1 MASIKL
7 STLKKYAEL
16 KGSKLL
22 VNYEYSKEDRMSIRF
37 DKIEESKFIPQKIFI
52 GIEYTN
58 FRYLWFQFFITD
70 ICNVNADE
78 SFIKPEE
85 FLNHE
90 KVDSNTWLYF
100 NQWYNATTGKITKGS
115 SHAFKAVMNIEDK
128 VKTEIEVTTV

>member
-22 VNYEYSKEDRMSIRF
+22 VNYEYSSEDRISIRF

-58 FRYLWFQFFITD
+58 FRYLW
-70 ICNVNADE
+70 
-78 SFIKPEE
+78 
-85 FLNHE
+85 
-90 KVDSNTWLYF
+90 
-100 NQWYNATTGKITKGS
+100 
-115 SHAFKAVMNIEDK
+115 
-128 VKTEIEVTTV
+128 